1 MLTLWVSL
9 MLSYQFLKCIK
20 ISLKLI
26 LFVYLIVNSFLI
38 IGLKLFLSNLNFQFI
53 SILSFYI
60 IYNFSFY
67 NFLSVKSL
75 KNIKM
80 LNFLTIRS
88 IIKLFIVKS
97 AMFCSMYSHLTVLF
111 FSMDVTFLNLITFD
125 LLRAAYLYE
134 VKKDSKCRKNLKNF
148 MIFQSC
154 FWHFWNFLF

>member
-1 MLTLWVSL
+1 

-38 IGLKLFLSNLNFQFI
+38 IGLKLFLSDLNFQFI

-60 IYNFSFY
+60 IHNSSFY

-75 KNIKM
+75 KNIEM

-97 AMFCSMYSHLTVLF
+97 AMFCWMYSHLTVLF
-111 FSMDVTFLNLITFD
+111 FSMDVNFLNLITSD

-134 VKKDSKCRKNLKNF
+134 VSKDSKCRKNLKNL